1 MSVAVGLLL
10 VAYGWWDLFHE
21 LFHPGGSGRLS
32 LLARAVI
39 WPIFRRSGLLL
50 PLAGP
55 VIIVTVIVAWVVL
68 FTVGWALVYWPFLDS
83 GFYFSTR
90 ASGGFGEALYVSGV
104 TLATLGYGDIVPIMP
119 LLRAATSI
127 EAMSGFA
134 LLTASLSWVLSTYP
148 VLGRRRTLAA
158 HIRAVYATVSSVGQ
172 WEALSDDHRAASLR
186 QVALGLVRVRADLA
200 QFPVTYYFTSRDLSL
215 DLPAVLPLVTDWID
229 RAPPEEPRAVRD
241 AHALARAALD
251 QFAAQ
256 LRKQFLINAPD
267 EARGTL
273 AAYAA
278 DHVHEQHRKAASP
291 TNPRETT

>member
-32 LLARAVI
+32 LWARAAI
-39 WPIFRRSGLLL
+39 WPVCRRSQLLL

-55 VIIVTVIVAWVVL
+55 VIILTVIVAWVVL
-68 FTVGWALVYWPFLDS
+68 FTAGWALVYWSFLDS

-104 TLATLGYGDIVPIMP
+104 TLATLGYGDIVPITP
-119 LLRAATSI
+119 ALRAATSI
-127 EAMSGFA
+127 QAMTGFA

-148 VLGRRRTLAA
+148 VLGRRRTLTA
-158 HIRAVYATVSSVGQ
+158 HIWAVSATVSSVGR

-186 QVALGLVRVRADLA
+186 QIALGLVRVRADLA
-200 QFPVTYYFTSRDLSL
+200 QFPVTYYFNSRDPTL
-215 DLPAVLPLVTDWID
+215 DLPAVLSLVADWTDLT
-229 RAPPEEPRAVRD
+229 PSEEAVPVRD

-251 QFAAQ
+251 QLAAE
-256 LRKQFLINAPD
+256 LRKQFLRHAPN
-267 EARGTL
+267 EARSTL

-278 DHVHEQHRKAASP
+278 DHVHEQ
-291 TNPRETT
+291 